1 MQLTIF
7 VFIFLLNVIGTIS
20 IKDDNIL
27 IRLEEDIRST
37 RKRCNMSNAFIA
49 DLVDTL
55 LKNATLVIENANV
68 LNDTPFNDSHMM
80 NDMDRDNSD
89 VKLNFISTNFKN
101 PVKKVKDSIERAKD
115 SVDSLEKSV
124 AESLLSIENEAKN
137 VLMRRQRDEIDI
149 IRRAVDRIKMKK
161 ELNRQEVMDKMK
173 LNTFQSRDR
182 FPESIYNEDGW
193 QRAGYIVE
201 EKENTQDQ
209 CKRLL
214 ESIDLHR
221 FELRPD
227 TRRMDAQRTNT
238 TIQLGASDWTVAKTI
253 LNESYLHDTDPIV
266 DAITFFYCNLMVLS
280 ELADRISFID
290 ARIQVTSESFDGLNE
305 LHETILQTYQEM
317 KKSGVE
323 SAATLALK
331 IGVLETETQMKRIKM
346 AARNITKDIDIS
358 LSKEKMEK
366 QIFVAEAE
374 LQSLNKVRVNEH
386 TLERKHM
393 LQKQHMEMVVDSTI
407 ETISTVNELM
417 EINGAITR

>member
-1 MQLTIF
+1 MQLTIL
-7 VFIFLLNVIGTIS
+7 VFIFLLNAIGTIS
-20 IKDDNIL
+20 TKDGDIL

-55 LKNATLVIENANV
+55 LKNATLVIENAKI
-68 LNDTPFNDSHMM
+68 LNDTSFNDSHLISNM
-80 NDMDRDNSD
+80 NLDKSD
-89 VKLNFISTNFKN
+89 VKLNIMSTNFKD
-101 PVKKVKDSIERAKD
+101 PVNKVKDSIERAKD
-115 SVDSLEKSV
+115 RVDSLEKSV
-124 AESLLSIENEAKN
+124 AESLLSIENEAKS
-137 VLMRRQRDEIDI
+137 VLIRRQRDEIDI
-149 IRRAVDRIKMKK
+149 IRRAVDRIKIKQDF
-161 ELNRQEVMDKMK
+161 NRQEVMDKMK

-182 FPESIYNEDGW
+182 FPEAIYNEDGW

-201 EKENTQDQ
+201 EKENTRDQ
-209 CKRLL
+209 CRRLL
-214 ESIDLHR
+214 ESINLQR

-227 TRRMDAQRTNT
+227 TRRMDAQRINT
-238 TIQLGASDWTVAKTI
+238 TIQIGASDWTVAKTI
-253 LNESYLHDTDPIV
+253 LDESYLHDTDPIV

-305 LHETILQTYQEM
+305 IHEAILQTYQEM

-331 IGVLETETQMKRIKM
+331 IGVLETETQMKRIMM
-346 AARNITKDIDIS
+346 AVRNITKDIDIS
-358 LSKEKMEK
+358 LRKEKMEK

-374 LQSLNKVRVNEH
+374 LQSLNKVAVNEH
-386 TLERKHM
+386 ILERKQM

-417 EINGAITR
+417 EINGATTR